1 MDEKLGLAI
10 ETSVD
15 ELLLGPLECLI
26 LGDVEMNN
34 LPTRN
39 LPDDEDIED
48 TKAHGILHEEV
59 T

>member
-1 MDEKLGLAI
+1 MDKKLGLLFEAG
-10 ETSVD
+10 VG
-15 ELLLGPLECLI
+15 ELLLGPVECRM

-39 LPDDEDIED
+39 LHDDKDIED
-48 TKAHGILHEEV
+48 TKAEGILHEEV